1 LKLARHGD
9 TNACLVRGHHS
20 CFYAVDLPDWIPLD
34 VMQKMVDIFS
44 DLLYPEMTVA
54 LTVKKTHKPSLST
67 QSVMSISSINSVAS
81 VEAASPDPG
90 SNILTVLA
98 Q

>member
-1 LKLARHGD
+1 M
-9 TNACLVRGHHS
+9 
-20 CFYAVDLPDWIPLD
+20 DLPDWIPLD

-54 LTVKKTHKPSLST
+54 LTGKKTHKATLST
-67 QSVMSISSINSVAS
+67 QSVMSVSSIKSVAS

-90 SNILTVLA
+90 SNILTA
-98 Q
+98 MAP